1 MKVSKELRETRKEM
15 RHTRHMRHLKERLD
29 NLPDKYKM
37 WNGIK
42 IDGDIWIDK
51 VMSFGVEVKNKRHE
65 KIHD

>member
-1 MKVSKELRETRKEM
+1 M